1 MKKTHRPLY
10 FIFFALT
17 VLSLLSFTACGS
29 AVKRQISDGNYDQAE
44 TLLRQDGYEGSHLYK
59 EMGDKCLSTGKTVMA
74 LDYYV
79 KSGMS
84 EEDASIT
91 IASSIVMPGER
102 DIQKY
107 INHSSYRNYLTMM
120 QKINRTR
127 RHRDLNARKHAINA
141 FKIYKEGSW
150 PSAGPAVLAEYMKSI
165 DAKIKSKAVKIRF
178 EYRQSKKGK

>member
-1 MKKTHRPLY
+1 MKKASRPFY
-10 FIFFALT
+10 FIISAMAILF
-17 VLSLLSFTACGS
+17 LLSFTACGS
-29 AVKRQISDGNYDQAE
+29 AVKLQISDGNYDQAE
-44 TLLRQDGYEGSHLYK
+44 TLLRQDGYEGSSLYK
-59 EMGDKCLSTGKTVMA
+59 KMGDNCLSAGKTVMA

-84 EEDASIT
+84 EEDASIS
-91 IASSIVMPGER
+91 IAKSIVIPGEK

-120 QKINRTR
+120 QKINSTR
-127 RHRDLNARKHAINA
+127 RHKDLLARKHAINA

-165 DAKIKSKAVKIRF
+165 DAKIKSKAVQLRF
-178 EYRQSKKGK
+178 KYRQSQKGK